1 MKTLLLAVGW
11 ERKLQNLLLLLTE
24 GRAERDSPLLIASIL
39 NVFRLWHDNVISSSQ
54 ILTSL
59 PRCQNLQELTTP
71 ENKTEFISPFY
82 SVSVILLPLYFLW
95 FIPKFSGCQS
105 CQQSEISRDPD
116 L

>member
-11 ERKLQNLLLLLTE
+11 GRKLQNLLLLLTE
-24 GRAERDSPLLIASIL
+24 GRAERDSPPLTASIL
-39 NVFRLWHDNVISSSQ
+39 NVFRLWHDNIISSSQ

-59 PRCQNLQELTTP
+59 PRCQNLQELTTH